1 MEVIIEIDWYYEC
14 RHAMMIRES
23 TWGVFW
29 MPALV
34 IAGMQWGDEGKGKI
48 IDYLAGQAQ
57 AVVRYQGGNNAG
69 HSVAVGNEEFKFHLL
84 PSGVLYPN
92 VLCVIGNGVVIDPA
106 VLIKEIEGLR
116 SRGFSTAMLRI
127 SDRAHLILPY
137 HPMLD
142 QLEEGLRTDDKIGT
156 TGRGIGPA
164 YVDKYARYD
173 AIRLCDLLDEEY
185 FRAKLPR
192 VLAAKNRV
200 LSGVYH
206 ASPLDPAAV
215 LEQYVAYAETLRPM
229 VTDTSVLVNR
239 VLDEGQRVLFE
250 GAQGSLLDIDH
261 GTYPFVSSSNPGSG
275 GVSAGAGVGPTR
287 IGGVLGVIKAY
298 TTRVGEG
305 PFPTELPPDQVGQLR
320 DGQDG
325 RGREYGTT
333 TGRPRR
339 CGWFDAV
346 IARHSARINGIT
358 SVAVTKLDV
367 LDPFPAIK
375 VCTSY
380 RYRGKEMTEFPASLR
395 VLGECE
401 PVYREFPG
409 WRKDTTQVKSI
420 ADLPRETRA
429 YLDWIAETVHV
440 PVVMASVGWRREET
454 LINEDPWRA

>member
-1 MEVIIEIDWYYEC
+1 
-14 RHAMMIRES
+14 
-23 TWGVFW
+23 

-57 AVVRYQGGNNAG
+57 MVVRYQGGNNAG

-84 PSGVLYPN
+84 PSGILYPN

-106 VLIKEIEGLR
+106 VLIEEIETLR
-116 SRGFSTAMLRI
+116 QRGFAVSSLRV
-127 SDRAHLILPY
+127 SDRAHLILPF
-137 HPMLD
+137 HPLLD
-142 QLEEGLRTDDKIGT
+142 RLEESQRIDDKIGT

-173 AIRLCDLLDEEY
+173 AIRLCDLLDGDY

-192 VLAAKNRV
+192 VLEAKNRV
-200 LSGVYH
+200 LTRVFGQT
-206 ASPLDPAAV
+206 PLDGDKI
-215 LEQYVAYAETLRPM
+215 LEQYLAYAEILRPM
-229 VTDTSVLVNR
+229 VTDTSVLANR
-239 VLDEGQRVLFE
+239 ALDNGHRVLFE

-261 GTYPFVSSSNPGSG
+261 GTFPFVSSSNPGAG

-287 IGGVLGVIKAY
+287 INGVLGVIKAY

-305 PFPTELPPDQVGQLR
+305 PFPTELPQDEVGRLR

-367 LDPFPAIK
+367 LDSFPVIK
-375 VCTSY
+375 VCTAY
-380 RYRGKEMTEFPASLR
+380 RYRGEEMTEFPASLR
-395 VLGECE
+395 VLEECE
-401 PVYREFPG
+401 PIYREFPG
-409 WRKDTTQVKSI
+409 WQRDTTQAKSLGE
-420 ADLPRETRA
+420 LPRETRA
-429 YLDWIAETVHV
+429 YLDWIAETVNAPLAMV
-440 PVVMASVGWRREET
+440 SVGWRREET
-454 LINEDPWRA
+454 LAVEDAWSAKK